1 MPTPESSAYAAW
13 RRLQA
18 LGPRVV
24 TLLGGERPGA
34 GLVVG
39 SLYSRASEL
48 HRGLATLIKSGNH
61 ASTWTVLRAQME
73 NAAAV
78 RYFADHPGVL
88 TEGIRAGR
96 DIKIGRIM
104 ASALRADPDWKAIY
118 STLSS
123 MTHPGMLALISVID
137 SMPEGLEGYAIRIPA
152 GFKPNEVTVAWS
164 WCEEFTDA
172 TTTSLGD
179 LMDATA
185 AIPRDSGPVGNI
197 GEPEVGSEAGSTRT
211 PKTPSRAAGER

>member
-1 MPTPESSAYAAW
+1 MQTPELSAYAAW

-18 LGPRVV
+18 LGPRVEA
-24 TLLGGERPGA
+24 LLDGERPGR
-34 GLVVG
+34 GIVVV

-88 TEGIRAGR
+88 TEGIGAQAGR
-96 DIKIGRIM
+96 DIPIGRIM
-104 ASALRADPDWKAIY
+104 ASAVRADPEWKAIY

-123 MTHPGMLALISVID
+123 LTHPGVGALISVID
-137 SMPEGLEGYAIRIPA
+137 SMPEGLPGYAIRIPA
-152 GFKPNEVTVAWS
+152 GFKPNEVALAWS

-179 LMDATA
+179 LIDATA
-185 AIPRDSGPVGNI
+185 TIPRDFGHVGN
-197 GEPEVGSEAGSTRT
+197 VGGPKDGAEAGSTAT
-211 PKTPSRAAGER
+211 P